1 MFPTHVASG
10 KEKEM
15 KKKYRRK
22 LNAILRKVF
31 ESNKE
36 ELEATLEREGRVEL
50 ILDLGNGESISL
62 GVLERE
68 K

>member
-1 MFPTHVASG
+1 
-10 KEKEM
+10 M